1 MLKRSLGIHNGV
13 FHADEVAATALLI
26 LYDLI
31 DKDKIRR
38 TRNPKILEECEF
50 VCDVGGIYD
59 PDKKRFDHHQSSYEG
74 PLSSAGMVLLY
85 LKEHK
90 ILSAE
95 EYHFFNHSIIKGI
108 DDHDNG
114 RSPQN
119 PGICTFSHVIA
130 NFSPITYDC
139 SEEEL
144 LEAFFNAVAFTGGH
158 LKRVHERFLFNKKCK
173 EDVNEAMK
181 RGNLCLFFDRALPWV
196 ENFFSLE
203 GVNHPALFLIM
214 PAANHWK
221 LRGIPPDLEHRMQV
235 RLPLPE
241 KWAGL
246 LEDDLKKEC
255 MIPGAIF
262 CHKGRFTSVWETKED
277 AITALKTV
285 LTMNGIE
292 YEDTF

>member
-1 MLKRSLGIHNGV
+1 MLERSLGIHNGV

-31 DKDKIRR
+31 DRDKIKR
-38 TRNPKILEECEF
+38 TRDPKVLEECEF

-59 PDKKRFDHHQSSYEG
+59 PSKKRFDHHQSSYDG

-85 LKEHK
+85 LKENK
-90 ILSAE
+90 FLSSE
-95 EYHFFNHSIIKGI
+95 EYSFFNHSIIKGV

-130 NFSPITYDC
+130 NFSPVSYEC

-144 LEAFFNAVAFTGGH
+144 LEAFFHAMDFTIGH
-158 LKRVHERFLFNKKCK
+158 LRRIHERFLFNKKCR
-173 EDVNEAMK
+173 EEVSAAMK
-181 RGNLCLFFDRALPWV
+181 RGNLCLFFDRALPWL
-196 ENFFSLE
+196 ENFFSLN

-214 PAANHWK
+214 PASNHWK

-241 KWAGL
+241 KWIIIDKMALALEELRKEL
-246 LEDDLKKEC
+246 LLLNA
-255 MIPGAIF
+255 AIKLF
-262 CHKGRFTSVWETKED
+262 RQSYKVNLQGT
-277 AITALKTV
+277 
-285 LTMNGIE
+285 
-292 YEDTF
+292 DTI